1 MIVSQQL
8 ELLLLLLLL
17 LFIIV
22 IIIFV
27 GQHIVQNFHFLFLFF
42 FAISDVTASCFTLLS
57 FPVFCCCCC
66 CFIIIIIFMHPT
78 FLHKKTICLVEHL
91 ITFPGTSKFLQ
102 CINRFFGNAM
112 VLSSLCLTYLHNILN
127 PSDQEVSKVECPQLF

>member
-8 ELLLLLLLL
+8 ELLLLFLL

-22 IIIFV
+22 IIIF
-27 GQHIVQNFHFLFLFF
+27 GGSILFRTFISFFFF

-57 FPVFCCCCC
+57 FPVFCCCC

-127 PSDQEVSKVECPQLF
+127 PSDQEVSKVECP